1 MTSRIS
7 KDDCETLQINC
18 AFFIS
23 KNGLGTI
30 HYEWIPRPQ
39 STCVAY
45 HTKAGGTKSLKCTVC
60 TCFAGGKLSERI
72 KHNSPVELMEHN
84 VNYTVCGSSIATN

>member
-1 MTSRIS
+1 M
-7 KDDCETLQINC
+7 NC

-23 KNGLGTI
+23 KNGPGVI
-30 HYEWIPRPQ
+30 HNEWTPRPP

-45 HTKAGGTKSLKCTVC
+45 HTKAGGTKTVKCTVC
-60 TCFAGGKLSERI
+60 TCFKLNERL

-84 VNYTVCGSSIATN
+84 EEYIVCGSSVATN